1 MRRFPPPRTVGPHP
15 ERPAWAGDDG
25 RLLSAVRSWGF
36 WLGNIGLL
44 HSALAGTDGRWRF
57 AFEANDLAIDL
68 ASLAAGAGEGV
79 MDAAT
84 SIDAVVG
91 RLDFGLGLAAARTRR
106 NDDGE
111 CKSSHGKGSF
121 CLDID
126 EPSGTEIIGVTANAQ
141 RGMTTSWWRD

>member
-1 MRRFPPPRTVGPHP
+1 MAPILKGELGQATAGGTERGP
-15 ERPAWAGDDG
+15 E
-25 RLLSAVRSWGF
+25 LGF

-68 ASLAAGAGEGV
+68 GSLAAGAGEGV

-91 RLDFGLGLAAARTRR
+91 RLDFGLGVAAART
-106 NDDGE
+106 
-111 CKSSHGKGSF
+111 
-121 CLDID
+121 
-126 EPSGTEIIGVTANAQ
+126 PPQ
-141 RGMTTSWWRD
+141 R